1 MLSQKVP
8 IFSEIPIFAQS
19 RGLKQPVAYNLI
31 RVATL
36 QNFQQNNLKGQSNDI
51 FGHNIFFHNLNLPR
65 PLTNGLNYFRFWL
78 GIRQVIRIFQSSRGI
93 TPPVDSISPRGI
105 SFKTKIRITPR
116 NPTKIENILTH

>member
-1 MLSQKVP
+1 MLSQKLP

-93 TPPVDSISPRGI
+93 IPAGSHF
-105 SFKTKIRITPR
+105 FKPKIKINSR
-116 NPTKIENILTH
+116 NLIQNRKYFNPFVKGP